1 MFGATSTTP
10 DYALFIYYAAFVVIF
25 QIGWASVQIS
35 HLSLIPELTSD
46 ESEVA
51 GLNGW
56 RSELI
61 ILFLLREK
69 DKSGML
75 ECDCGDVM

>member
-1 MFGATSTTP
+1 MFGATPATP
-10 DYALFIYYAAFVVIF
+10 DFALFIYYAAFVVIF

-35 HLSLIPELTSD
+35 HLSLIPQLASD

-56 RSELI
+56 RSELLCFCY
-61 ILFLLREK
+61 LFHLQGEGR
-69 DKSGML
+69 
-75 ECDCGDVM
+75 